1 MFVLA
6 ARCSAL
12 SFTFIGLHLF
22 RVLIPCSPRVSPR
35 WLDICCV
42 KVLRKKKTTIKKHGT
57 KDPFWFLTSVDRRH
71 FYLGELESGNQGKS
85 QKKVRTMPCLLM
97 PSWKLVYAAI
107 SPNANKKYK
116 LLSLLFINVF
126 VFLWLFLFA
135 DGDCVPGASSSIC
148 LCLSPSV

>member
-12 SFTFIGLHLF
+12 SFTFIDLHLL

-42 KVLRKKKTTIKKHGT
+42 KVLRKKNKTIKKKHGT
-57 KDPFWFLTSVDRRH
+57 KDTLLTSVTRRH

-85 QKKVRTMPCLLM
+85 RKKVRTMPCLLM

-116 LLSLLFINVF
+116 LLSLLFINFF

-135 DGDCVPGASSSIC
+135 DGDCVPVASSSIC
-148 LCLSPSV
+148 LCLSASV